1 MITELEPIWVGAMPT
16 QLEMG
21 KLYISKSF
29 DVAIHLCVC
38 GCGMHTV
45 TPLGGDGWT
54 LGTHTDGSVSLY
66 PSIRNPCGAHYWI
79 DHDRVKLAHIAA
91 VQARLQTIIHELNI
105 RAAHHDESKLWE
117 PEKSGYDRLTL
128 ALTDVAYDTEAYR
141 AALAEAQSAIAHHY
155 QVNRHH
161 PEHFPDGITNM
172 TLIDLIEMLCDWK
185 AASER
190 TQQDSIAKSLTHNQ
204 QRFGIDDQLATI
216 LANTVQALEW

>member
-1 MITELEPIWVGAMPT
+1 MTLEPLWVETMPT

-38 GCGMHTV
+38 GCGIQTV

-54 LGTHTDGSVSLY
+54 LGTHTDGSVSLS
-66 PSIRNPCGAHYWI
+66 PSIRNPCGTHYWI
-79 DHDRVKLAHIAA
+79 EQDRVKPAHIAT

-128 ALTDVAYDTEAYR
+128 ALKDWPMTPRRTVR
-141 AALAEAQSAIAHHY
+141 RLPRRS
-155 QVNRHH
+155 R
-161 PEHFPDGITNM
+161 PLRIT
-172 TLIDLIEMLCDWK
+172 I
-185 AASER
+185 R
-190 TQQDSIAKSLTHNQ
+190 SIA
-204 QRFGIDDQLATI
+204 II
-216 LANTVQALEW
+216 LSIFPMALLI

>member
-79 DHDRVKLAHIAA
+79 DHDRVK
-91 VQARLQTIIHELNI
+91 
-105 RAAHHDESKLWE
+105 
-117 PEKSGYDRLTL
+117 
-128 ALTDVAYDTEAYR
+128 VA
-141 AALAEAQSAIAHHY
+141 
-155 QVNRHH
+155 
-161 PEHFPDGITNM
+161 
-172 TLIDLIEMLCDWK
+172 
-185 AASER
+185 
-190 TQQDSIAKSLTHNQ
+190 
-204 QRFGIDDQLATI
+204 
-216 LANTVQALEW
+216 